1 MGTLVCHLFPQFWI
15 IFAVFA
21 HSNVTFLPS
30 ATNCHPNHHL
40 SVHVRL
46 SNLDSGRPGGAVHS
60 LELELRFPEEVDQ
73 DVDADVDRG
82 ADQEEQ
88 QPHVDELGKRLLQT
102 RQDCGP
108 STLV

>member
-1 MGTLVCHLFPQFWI
+1 MLLPHFLIILAVC
-15 IFAVFA
+15 A
-21 HSNVTFLPS
+21 HFDVILPS

-46 SNLDSGRPGGAVHS
+46 SNLDSGRPGRPVHP
-60 LELELRFPEEVDQ
+60 LELELWLPEEVHQ
-73 DVDADVDRG
+73 DVDADVDRR

-88 QPHVDELGKRLLQT
+88 QPDVDELEKKYFLSEVKKGR
-102 RQDCGP
+102 

>member
-1 MGTLVCHLFPQFWI
+1 MLLPHFLIILAVC
-15 IFAVFA
+15 A
-21 HSNVTFLPS
+21 HFDVILPS
-30 ATNCHPNHHL
+30 VTNCHPNHHL

-46 SNLDSGRPGGAVHS
+46 SNLDSGRPCRPMHP
-60 LELELRFPEEVDQ
+60 LELELGFPEEVDQ
-73 DVDADVDRG
+73 DVDADVDRR

-88 QPHVDELGKRLLQT
+88 QPDVDELEKRLLQK

>member
-1 MGTLVCHLFPQFWI
+1 MLLPHFLIILAVC
-15 IFAVFA
+15 A
-21 HSNVTFLPS
+21 HFDVILPS

-46 SNLDSGRPGGAVHS
+46 SNLDSGRPGRPVHP
-60 LELELRFPEEVDQ
+60 LELELGLPEEVDQ
-73 DVDADVDRG
+73 DVDADVDRR

-88 QPHVDELGKRLLQT
+88 QPDVDELEKRLLQT
-102 RQDCGP
+102 RQDYGP